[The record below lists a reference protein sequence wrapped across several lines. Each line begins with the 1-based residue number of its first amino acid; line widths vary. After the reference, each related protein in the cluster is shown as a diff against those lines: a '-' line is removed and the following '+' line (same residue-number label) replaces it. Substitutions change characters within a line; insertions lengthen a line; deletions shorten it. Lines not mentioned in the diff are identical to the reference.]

1 MEVFN
6 LTLTQ
11 MLVMFLLMLTGYIL
25 KKGKFIPNNSSA
37 VISKFLAFVLAPAL
51 TLNNQ
56 IANCTP
62 QTFAENSQLIL
73 YGLGSVLIAIGISYP
88 LSALFIKNKDNLPEL
103 TYQRQIYKY
112 GLTFGNFGYMGS
124 YIVLGIWG
132 DVMLFKYNMF
142 TFIMNIV
149 VYVWGIYILVPKS
162 ENSRGVLANLKA
174 GLLTPAFIS
183 LVLGM
188 VIGITGLSKYVP
200 TFITSSLGNAGNCMG
215 PMAMLLAGVVIGEYN
230 FSELLKNKKIYIV
243 TLLRLIII
251 PAVFVSVLKLF
262 NVSHEII
269 VIMLI
274 AYATPMG
281 LNTVV
286 FPAAY
291 GGDTKTGAAM
301 TMISSI
307 LSIATIPLMYYIF
320 AVLL

>member
-11 MLVMFLLMLTGYIL
+11 MLVMFILMLTGYIL
-25 KKGKFIPNNSSA
+25 KKGNFIPDDSSA

-88 LSALFIKNKDNLPEL
+88 ISALFIKNKDKKPEL
-103 TYQRQIYKY
+103 AYQRQIYKY
-112 GLTFGNFGYMGS
+112 ALTFGNFGYMGN

-132 DVMLFKYNMF
+132 DGMLFKYNMF

-162 ENSRGVLANLKA
+162 GNSRGILANLKS

-188 VIGITGLSKYVP
+188 IIGLTGLSKFIH
-200 TFITSSLGNAGNCMG
+200 TFLTSALGSAGNCMG

-230 FSELLKNKKIYIV
+230 FSELLKIKKIYLV
-243 TLLRLIII
+243 ALLRLIII
-251 PAVFVSVLKLF
+251 PAIFVSALNLF
-262 NVSHEII
+262 NVSHDII

-291 GGDTKTGAAM
+291 GGDTKTGASM

-307 LSIATIPLMYYIF
+307 FSIVTIPLMYYIF

>member
-1 MEVFN
+1 MGVFN

-11 MLVMFLLMLTGYIL
+11 MLVMFVLMLTGYIL
-25 KKGKFIPNNSSA
+25 KKGNFIPDNSSA
-37 VISKFLAFVLAPAL
+37 VISKVLAFVLAPAL

-62 QTFAENSQLIL
+62 KTFSENSQLII
-73 YGLGSVLIAIGISYP
+73 YGLVAVLIAVGISYP
-88 LSALFIKNKDNLPEL
+88 LSALFVRNKNKSPEL
-103 TYQRQIYKY
+103 AYQRQIYKY
-112 GLTFGNFGYMGS
+112 ALTFGNFSYMGN

-132 DVMLFKYNMF
+132 DVMLFKYTMF

-149 VYVWGIYILVPKS
+149 VFIWGIYILVPKS
-162 ENSRGVLANLKA
+162 ADSRGILSNLKA

-188 VIGITGLSKYVP
+188 VIGLTGLSQYVP
-200 TFITSSLGNAGNCMG
+200 TFLTSSLNNAGGCMG
-215 PMAMLLAGVVIGEYN
+215 PMAMLLAGIVIGEYK

-243 TLLRLIII
+243 TFLRLIVI
-251 PAVFVSVLKLF
+251 PAVFVSVLKFL
-262 NVSHEII
+262 NISHDII
-269 VIMLI
+269 VVMLI

-291 GGDTKTGAAM
+291 GGDTRTGASM
-301 TMISSI
+301 TMISTI